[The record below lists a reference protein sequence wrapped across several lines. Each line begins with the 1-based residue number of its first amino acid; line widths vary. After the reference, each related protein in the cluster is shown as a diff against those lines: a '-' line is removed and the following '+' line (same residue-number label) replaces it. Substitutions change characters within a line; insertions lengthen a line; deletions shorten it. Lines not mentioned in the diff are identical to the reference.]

1 MAKTENYVC
10 VGFKPL
16 RDNEGNIFK
25 NPTEVQIGEVQ
36 VNLTAQRLLSL
47 LGFSGSSGDLLNA
60 PPPPPRFTVVKN

>member
-25 NPTEVQIGEVQ
+25 NPTEVQIDEVQ
-36 VNLTAQRLLSL
+36 VNLTSPAQRLLSL
-47 LGFSGSSGDLLNA
+47 LGFSGSSGD
-60 PPPPPRFTVVKN
+60 